1 MLSFLQNYKEC
12 SEKHWKLF
20 SKILIRGLQKYWEVF
35 CKNIWKCSV
44 EILSGVFCKNIEKSS
59 AKLLRRVPDLN
70 ADDQIPFKN
79 TRTWSVF
86 CYIMAFYFWRPRYN
100 KQLLRARSFANFL
113 YLLNHDKGDT
123 GDRRV
128 IIYRYAKMKL
138 MIIMING
145 LGEWRY
151 FIERTPPSSICH
163 FR

>member
-1 MLSFLQNYKEC
+1 M
-12 SEKHWKLF
+12 
-20 SKILIRGLQKYWEVF
+20 
-35 CKNIWKCSV
+35 

-128 IIYRYAKMKL
+128 IIYRYAKMK
-138 MIIMING
+138 
-145 LGEWRY
+145 
-151 FIERTPPSSICH
+151 
-163 FR
+163 